1 MAQQDPSELTAEEA
15 WAKAKAYCF
24 DLLATRARS
33 VDEVRQALLGKGYDA
48 DLGERLLRKLIDS
61 GLLDDA
67 EFANSWVR
75 ARHGRQC
82 LGSKAIRAEL
92 KRKGVDDE
100 TAAAAVAS
108 IGVADEEQRA
118 RELVRKRLRSMTALD
133 ERTITR
139 RLLGVLGR
147 KGYSQGL
154 AYHVIRDEL
163 SEAGRE
169 STLREDEPPE

>member
-1 MAQQDPSELTAEEA
+1 MAPQNPGELTADEA

-33 VDEVRQALLGKGYDA
+33 VDELRQALRRKGYDA
-48 DLGERLLRKLIDS
+48 DLGERLLRKLVDS

-67 EFANSWVR
+67 EFADSWVR
-75 ARHGRQC
+75 ARHGQQG
-82 LGSKAIRAEL
+82 LGRNAIRAEL
-92 KRKGVDDE
+92 KRKGVEDE
-100 TAAAAVAS
+100 TAAAAVAG
-108 IGVADEEQRA
+108 IDAADEEQRA
-118 RELVRKRLRSMTALD
+118 RELVRKRLRTMTGLD

-139 RLLGVLGR
+139 RLLGMLGR

-163 SEAGRE
+163 AGAGRD
-169 STLREDEPPE
+169 STLPDGELPD